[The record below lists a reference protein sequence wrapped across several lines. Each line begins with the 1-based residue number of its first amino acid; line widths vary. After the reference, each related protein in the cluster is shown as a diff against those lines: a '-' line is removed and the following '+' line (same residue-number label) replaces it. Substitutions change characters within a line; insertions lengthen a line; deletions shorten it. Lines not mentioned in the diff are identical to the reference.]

1 MDTLKLERM
10 KHNPS
15 VIKGSLKQVGS
26 VIKTTTPLRVMFP
39 ERYTTKELAFMGG
52 IIRLVGYFAVVNDN
66 NEYGVMSIPA
76 FYDLTPFN
84 VSNIEIGGD
93 VNIVLEFE
101 AGDVFISNTKIVKTE
116 SLYYDIFDEYFVK
129 GKVPWYL
136 SYEMTSD
143 IFLES
148 MKYSG
153 SGIGKNPI
161 SYELLT
167 AISSRSLKDKNK
179 QIRHTIKDK
188 KDLSRTVVGLNNIYY
203 SFDNTASKL
212 FGGYYGQ
219 GVTAAIVNK
228 ETETTAVAD
237 VLRT

>member
-1 MDTLKLERM
+1 MNTLRLEGM

-15 VIKGSLKQVGS
+15 VIKESLKHVGT
-26 VIKTTTPLRVMFP
+26 VVKTTKPLRVMFP
-39 ERYTTKELAFMGG
+39 ERYTTKDLAFMGG
-52 IIRLVGYFAVVNDN
+52 VVKLVGYFAVVNDK
-66 NEYGVMSIPA
+66 NEYGVMLIPA
-76 FYDLTPFN
+76 FYELTPFN
-84 VSNIEIGGD
+84 VTNVEINGD
-93 VNIVLEFE
+93 VNVVLEFE
-101 AGDVFISNTKIVKTE
+101 ADNVFISNSKIVKTE
-116 SLYYDIFDEYFVK
+116 SLYYDVFDEFFVK
-129 GKVPWYL
+129 GKLPWFL

-148 MKYSG
+148 KKYSG

-161 SYELLT
+161 SYELLA
-167 AISSRSLKDKNK
+167 AITSRSNKDKNK
-179 QIRHTIKDK
+179 QLRHTIKDK

-237 VLRT
+237 ILRS

>member
-1 MDTLKLERM
+1 MDTLKLEGL

-15 VIKGSLKQVGS
+15 VIKDSLKQTGN
-26 VIKTTTPLRVMFP
+26 VIKTTKPLKVIFP
-39 ERYTTKELAFMGG
+39 ERYTTRSLAFMGSVV
-52 IIRLVGYFAVVNDN
+52 RLIGYFAIVNEK
-66 NEYGVMSIPA
+66 NEYGVMLVPA
-76 FYDLTPFN
+76 FYELAPFN
-84 VSNIEIGGD
+84 VASVEIDGD
-93 VNIVLEFE
+93 VNTVLEFE
-101 AGDVFISNTKIVKTE
+101 ANSVFITNTNIVKTN
-116 SLYYDIFDEYFVK
+116 SMYYNVFDEFFVK
-129 GKVPWYL
+129 GKIPWFL
-136 SYEMTSD
+136 SYEMSSD

-148 MKYSG
+148 KKYSG
-153 SGIGKNPI
+153 NSIGKNPI
-161 SYELLT
+161 TYELLT
-167 AISSRSLKDKNK
+167 AITSRNLKDKNV

-188 KDLSRTVVGLNNIYY
+188 KDTSRTVVGLNNIYY